1 MTSFT
6 AYALSATK
14 DAAGVPE
21 QLISILGVLV
31 PVFPSED
38 AITSSLA
45 ETSEAGNRTFVK
57 ITVETIDDLDPDN
70 AKRDAATAAEQAEQA
85 NVDGDNLTVDGA
97 FDPNDLPS
105 ADEDEDD
112 EDDCGDDDEF
122 PADDTDDGFYDYDED
137 AEDRKN
143 GRE

>member
-6 AYALSATK
+6 GYALSATK

-70 AKRDAATAAEQAEQA
+70 AKRDAATAAEKA
-85 NVDGDNLTVDGA
+85 DGDNLTVDGA
-97 FDPNDLPS
+97 FDPNALPS
-105 ADEDEDD
+105 ADEDD
-112 EDDCGDDDEF
+112 EDDCGDDDDF
-122 PADDTDDGFYDYDED
+122 TADDTDDGFYDYDED
-137 AEDRKN
+137 AADRKN